1 MTLDFGFLLKR
12 FTRSYGIWTEYAT
25 GLVNDCLPLP
35 APRPTQVA
43 STAEGGVGLV
53 AIAAREGAILAVERS
68 FTNYIIGSDS
78 LQIVSALRTT
88 TTDRYV
94 ISPIVEDTKSLLSP
108 IIGDVITH
116 ICRTANRVADRMA
129 RFARNI
135 GTVATWFEEPLD
147 FIIDLLFDDCNYKF
161 FRACSE
167 GD

>member
-1 MTLDFGFLLKR
+1 M
-12 FTRSYGIWTEYAT
+12 
-25 GLVNDCLPLP
+25 
-35 APRPTQVA
+35 VA

-53 AIAAREGAILAVERS
+53 VRDSVGAFVAGKALHFDNIYYATQVEAIAAREGAILAVERG
-68 FTNYIIGSDS
+68 FTNYIIESDS

-135 GTVATWFEEPLD
+135 GTVATWFEEPPD
-147 FIIDLLFDDCNYKF
+147 FIIDLLFDDCN
-161 FRACSE
+161 
-167 GD
+167 